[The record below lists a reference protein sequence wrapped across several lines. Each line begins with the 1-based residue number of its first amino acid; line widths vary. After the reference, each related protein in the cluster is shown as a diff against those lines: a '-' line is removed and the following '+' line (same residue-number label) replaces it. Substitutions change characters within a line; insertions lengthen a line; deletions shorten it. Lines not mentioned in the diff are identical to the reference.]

1 MKKKD
6 QLNYFRHEW
15 AKLKTDLKTFDKKGK
30 QEALHR
36 FRVQVKK
43 LRAFLV
49 LADSGENSH
58 NLEKQLKPVRK
69 IFKAAGVI
77 RNAYITHEL
86 SKEYQQEPTAFMRGQ
101 HRLMEESTAQFQSAS
116 TEHLARIRNTRRRL
130 KKVIPRFSNV
140 HLSMYYRQ
148 QLEKIALC
156 LKPQQSEASLHD
168 CRKQIKILIYNYSL
182 VKPAI
187 RLAFNEG
194 YLEQVQTA
202 IGEWNDK
209 QVAIELFSREEANS
223 APVVESMKNE
233 LKQLKRKI
241 SGLIKDFYNR
251 ATTVVDLPLGQI
263 D

>member
-15 AKLKTDLKTFDKKGK
+15 AKLKADLKTFDRKGK
-30 QEALHR
+30 QEALHH
-36 FRVQVKK
+36 FRVQVKR

-49 LADSGENSH
+49 LADSEENGH

-69 IFKAAGVI
+69 IFKAAGII
-77 RNAYITHEL
+77 RNAYITLEL
-86 SKEYQQEPTAFMRGQ
+86 SKEYQQGPTAFMRGQ
-101 HRLMEESTAQFQSAS
+101 HRLMKESTAQFQSVS
-116 TEHLARIRNTRRRL
+116 IKHLARIRNTRRRL
-130 KKVIPRFSNV
+130 KKAIPRFSNV

-156 LKPQQSEASLHD
+156 LQSQRSEASLHD
-168 CRKQIKILIYNYSL
+168 CRKQIKMLMYNYSL
-182 VKPAI
+182 VKPVLS
-187 RLAFNEG
+187 LAFNES

-202 IGEWNDK
+202 IGDWHDK
-209 QVAIELFSREEANS
+209 QVAIELFSSEEANS
-223 APVVESMKNE
+223 APVAESVKKE

-241 SGLIKDFYNR
+241 SGLINDFYNR